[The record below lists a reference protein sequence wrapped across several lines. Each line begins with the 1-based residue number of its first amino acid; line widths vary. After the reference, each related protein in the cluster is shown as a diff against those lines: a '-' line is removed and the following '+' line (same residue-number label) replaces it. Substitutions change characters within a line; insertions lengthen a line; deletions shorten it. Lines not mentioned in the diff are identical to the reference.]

1 MPAVS
6 KVRRLPPND
15 PSNARFAIWLFVIA
29 EVMFFA
35 ALVAAYIVLR
45 FGSSSW
51 KPEGFPQLA
60 LGLPLL
66 NTIVLTV
73 SGLFL
78 YLGSRSLS
86 REDPLGLVGYVAITL
101 VSGAGFVTG
110 QVVEFRR
117 LLAAELPMKEGDMFG
132 NMFYAMAGLHA
143 AHVAGGVLLLL
154 FVLLRAIR
162 GKYHQYRR
170 AAVDLAC
177 CYWGLVVIVWI
188 FFFLILY
195 VL

>member
-1 MPAVS
+1 MPAVT

-15 PSNARFAIWLFVIA
+15 PSNARFAIGLFLIA

-35 ALVAAYIVLR
+35 GLVAAYIVLR
-45 FGSSSW
+45 FASTSW
-51 KPEGFPQLA
+51 RPEDFPQLA
-60 LGLPLL
+60 LGLPLV
-66 NTIVLTV
+66 NTVVLTV
-73 SGLFL
+73 SALFL
-78 YLGSRSLS
+78 YLGSRSLN
-86 REDPLGLVGYVAITL
+86 RENPRGLVLGVAITL
-101 VSGAGFVTG
+101 VAGTAFVIG
-110 QVVEFRR
+110 QVVEFGR
-117 LLAAELPMKEGDMFG
+117 LLAADLPMQEGDMFG

-170 AAVDLAC
+170 GAVDLAC
-177 CYWGLVVIVWI
+177 CYWGLVVVVWI

-195 VL
+195 VF